1 MLQGQASSRICW
13 ITLCSSA
20 EGKGFLV
27 EVLQLWGERYP
38 ASQEPR
44 NTTKAHCTS
53 NFTQE
58 IRWERHKVSASAGKR
73 NSRELRW
80 RQVYIGFLVA
90 ESGGWFLRA
99 RFPQWELAGFQV
111 LDLGTSI
118 GPGGISSS
126 EIGGIFKIMD

>member
-58 IRWERHKVSASAGKR
+58 IHWERHKVSASAGKR
-73 NSRELRW
+73 NSRELSW
-80 RQVYIGFLVA
+80 RQVYIGFLMA
-90 ESGGWFLRA
+90 ERRGLVFEGKVST
-99 RFPQWELAGFQV
+99 V
-111 LDLGTSI
+111 GT
-118 GPGGISSS
+118 GGISSPGS
-126 EIGGIFKIMD
+126 WGKYRAWGDFELRDWWDF